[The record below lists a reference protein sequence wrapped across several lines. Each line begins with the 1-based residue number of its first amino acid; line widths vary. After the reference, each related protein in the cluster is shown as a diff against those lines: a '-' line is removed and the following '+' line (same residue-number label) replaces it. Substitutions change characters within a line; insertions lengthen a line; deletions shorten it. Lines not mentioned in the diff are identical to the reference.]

1 MHAFGSFVRV
11 ANTALMD
18 MASRQNTMGQSV
30 NHFFGDAVPKPARL
44 YILAV
49 IFVGL
54 SLGIHALVQTFIH
67 VSWSWLWLAGLCTL
81 TSCLSIK
88 VTFAQARIGS
98 LTVSVSDFCIF
109 AALLIFGLP
118 VAVVIAMIE
127 GLVSGL
133 KTGVRHLY
141 KYLFNIAQLALV
153 TSVIGSVLQHL
164 QQRPP
169 ALGSSQTEL
178 IAELALKVLFCSLLY
193 FIFNSTLVA
202 MAVAL
207 VTVQSLALVWRAD
220 FLWVCPTNL
229 LNTLTAAVAFF
240 SAAPLFYAIALVL
253 VPLIVSSYYSHRIKL
268 AQQPAV

>member
-1 MHAFGSFVRV
+1 
-11 ANTALMD
+11 
-18 MASRQNTMGQSV
+18 MGQPI
-30 NHFFGDAVPKPARL
+30 NLFFKDAIPKPARL

-54 SLGIHALVQTFIH
+54 ALGIHALIQTFSH
-67 VSWSWLWLAGLCTL
+67 ASWNWLWLAGLCAL
-81 TSCLSIK
+81 TSCLSIR
-88 VTFAQARIGS
+88 VTFGRTRIGS

-118 VAVVIAMIE
+118 VAVVIAMTE
-127 GLVSGL
+127 GLFSGL
-133 KTGVRHLY
+133 KAGVRHLY

-153 TSVIGSVLQHL
+153 TSVVGSVLQHL

-178 IAELALKVLFCSLLY
+178 MAELGLKVLFCGLLY

-202 MAVAL
+202 MAVSL
-207 VTVQSLALVWRAD
+207 VTVQSLALVWKTD
-220 FLWVCPTNL
+220 FLWVYPTNL

-240 SAAPLFYAIALVL
+240 SAAPLLYAIALVL
-253 VPLIVSSYYSHRIKL
+253 LPLIAGSYYTHRIKL

>member
-1 MHAFGSFVRV
+1 
-11 ANTALMD
+11 
-18 MASRQNTMGQSV
+18 MGQST
-30 NHFFGDAVPKPARL
+30 NHFFKDAIPKPARL

-54 SLGIHALVQTFIH
+54 ALGIHGLVQTFSH
-67 VSWSWLWLAGLCTL
+67 VSWSWLWLAGLCIL

-88 VTFAQARIGS
+88 VTFAQTRIGS
-98 LTVSVSDFCIF
+98 LTISVSDFCIF

-118 VAVVIAMIE
+118 VAVVVAMIE

-133 KTGVRHLY
+133 KAGVQHLY
-141 KYLFNIAQLALV
+141 KHLFNIAQLALV

-169 ALGSSQTEL
+169 ALGSSQMEL
-178 IAELALKVLFCSLLY
+178 IAELALKVLFCGLLY

-207 VTVQSLALVWRAD
+207 VTVQSLAVLWKSD
-220 FLWVCPTNL
+220 FLWVYPTNL

-240 SAAPLFYAIALVL
+240 SATPLLYALALVL
-253 VPLIVSSYYSHRIKL
+253 IPVIAGSYYTHRIKL
-268 AQQPAV
+268 ARQPAV